1 VSLEK
6 TLLLGFIAGATILLG
21 LPIGRLKRPAP
32 ALRMMLNAIAVGILL
47 FLVWDVL
54 SAAWEPIEKAL
65 GEFHAGQ
72 GGLDTAFGYGLL
84 FAGGLSV
91 GLLGLVFYEHW
102 MDRVSRTPDAT
113 LVNAPAPSAQRSTQ
127 PSVAPAPPPSP
138 NGPASTRVTVLDHAP
153 ARTGL
158 AAWSPAR
165 RLALLI
171 AVGIGL
177 HNFAEGL
184 AIGQAAA
191 SSEIALAT
199 LLVIGFALHNATE
212 GFGIVAPL
220 AADTAPDGTRLI
232 PSWGLLLALGAI
244 GGGPTFIGTA
254 VGHAFTSE
262 VMSVI
267 FLTLAAGS
275 ILYVVIQLIGVAA
288 KSGRMDLLAYGL
300 LIGLLAGFATDAIV
314 TAAGV

>member
-1 VSLEK
+1 MSLGK
-6 TLLLGFIAGATILLG
+6 TLILGFIAGATILLG

-32 ALRMMLNAIAVGILL
+32 QMRVLLNAIAVGVLV

-54 SAAWEPIEKAL
+54 SAAWEPIDAAL
-65 GEFHAGQ
+65 SDFHAGN
-72 GGLDTAFGYGLL
+72 GGLGSAFGYGLL
-84 FAGGLSV
+84 FVGGLSV
-91 GLLGLVFYEHW
+91 GLLSLVAYERW
-102 MDRVSRTPDAT
+102 MDRMTGRTDLSAVGEPEIETAT
-113 LVNAPAPSAQRSTQ
+113 TQAP
-127 PSVAPAPPPSP
+127 
-138 NGPASTRVTVLDHAP
+138 TRTLRRIA
-153 ARTGL
+153 L
-158 AAWSPAR
+158 WSPAR
-165 RLALLI
+165 QLALLI

-191 SSEIALAT
+191 SDEIALAT

-220 AADTAPDGTRLI
+220 TGETDARGEPMI
-232 PSWGLLLALGAI
+232 PSWGLLLLLGAI

-262 VMSVI
+262 WLSVV

-275 ILYVVIQLIGVAA
+275 ILYVIVQLIGVASRS
-288 KSGRMDLLAYGL
+288 KRMDLLAYGL
-300 LIGLLAGFATDAIV
+300 LIGLVAGFATDAIV

>member
-6 TLLLGFIAGATILLG
+6 TLLLGFIAGVTILLG
-21 LPIGRLKRPAP
+21 LPVGRMRSPAP
-32 ALRMMLNAIAVGILL
+32 RLRMMLNAIAVGILL

-54 SAAWEPIEKAL
+54 SAAWEPIDRAL
-65 GEFHAGQ
+65 SDFHAGD
-72 GGLDTAFGYGLL
+72 GGLGSATGYGLL
-84 FAGGLSV
+84 FAGGIAIGMLS
-91 GLLGLVFYEHW
+91 LVAYEAW
-102 MDRVSRTPDAT
+102 MDRAAKPKEPTGR
-113 LVNAPAPSAQRSTQ
+113 
-127 PSVAPAPPPSP
+127 
-138 NGPASTRVTVLDHAP
+138 PASVGTGASGSTATGLRTAP
-153 ARTGL
+153 ARGL
-158 AAWSPAR
+158 ATWTPAS

-191 SSEIALAT
+191 SDEIALAT

-212 GFGIVAPL
+212 GFGICAPL
-220 AADTAPDGTRLI
+220 AAETDDTGNRVL
-232 PSWGLLLALGAI
+232 PSWGFLLALGAI

-262 VMSVI
+262 PMSVV
-267 FLTLAAGS
+267 FLSLAAGS
-275 ILYVVIQLIGVAA
+275 ILYVVLQLVGIAA
-288 KSGRMDLLAYGL
+288 RQKRMDLLVYGV
-300 LIGLLAGFATDAIV
+300 LIGLLAGFLTDAIV

>member
-6 TLLLGFIAGATILLG
+6 TLLLGFIAGVTILLG
-21 LPIGRLKRPAP
+21 LPVGRMRSPAP
-32 ALRMMLNAIAVGILL
+32 RLRMMLNAIAVGILL

-54 SAAWEPIEKAL
+54 SAAWEPIDRAL
-65 GEFHAGQ
+65 SDFHAGD
-72 GGLDTAFGYGLL
+72 GGLGRATGYGLL
-84 FAGGLSV
+84 FAGGIAVGMLS
-91 GLLGLVFYEHW
+91 LVAYEAW
-102 MDRVSRTPDAT
+102 MDRAAKPKE
-113 LVNAPAPSAQRSTQ
+113 PARR
-127 PSVAPAPPPSP
+127 
-138 NGPASTRVTVLDHAP
+138 PASLSAGASGSTATALRTAP
-153 ARTGL
+153 ARGL
-158 AAWSPAR
+158 ATWTPAC

-191 SSEIALAT
+191 SDEIALAT

-212 GFGIVAPL
+212 GFGICAPL
-220 AADTAPDGTRLI
+220 AAETDDTGNRVL
-232 PSWGLLLALGAI
+232 PSWGFLLALGAI

-262 VMSVI
+262 PMSVV
-267 FLTLAAGS
+267 FLSLAAGS
-275 ILYVVIQLIGVAA
+275 ILYVVLQLVGIAA
-288 KSGRMDLLAYGL
+288 RQKRMDLLVYGV
-300 LIGLLAGFATDAIV
+300 LIGLLAGFLTDAIV

>member
-1 VSLEK
+1 MGIGK
-6 TLLLGFIAGATILLG
+6 TLLLGFIAGVTILVGMPLG
-21 LPIGRLKRPAP
+21 RMRRPSE
-32 ALRMMLNAIAVGILL
+32 ALRVILNALAVGVLI

-54 SAAWEPIEKAL
+54 SAAWEPIDERLAAHHESGTGL
-65 GEFHAGQ
+65 GS
-72 GGLDTAFGYGLL
+72 TFGYGVL
-84 FAGGLSV
+84 FVLGLGV
-91 GLLGLVFYEHW
+91 GLLGLQQYEAW
-102 MDRVSRTPDAT
+102 MGRRVRRVRQSVGPGAMASQELRSRGI
-113 LVNAPAPSAQRSTQ
+113 SS
-127 PSVAPAPPPSP
+127 
-138 NGPASTRVTVLDHAP
+138 
-153 ARTGL
+153 
-158 AAWSPAR
+158 WSPGKQ
-165 RLALLI
+165 LALLI

-220 AADTAPDGTRLI
+220 AAEAAENPDAR
-232 PSWGLLLALGAI
+232 PSWGLLLLLAAI
-244 GGGPTFIGTA
+244 AGGPTFVGTG

-262 VMSVI
+262 PVSVI

-275 ILYVVIQLIGVAA
+275 IIYVIVQ
-288 KSGRMDLLAYGL
+288 LLAIAGRSPRKDLIYAGL
-300 LIGLLAGFATDAIV
+300 LFGLLAGFLTDAII